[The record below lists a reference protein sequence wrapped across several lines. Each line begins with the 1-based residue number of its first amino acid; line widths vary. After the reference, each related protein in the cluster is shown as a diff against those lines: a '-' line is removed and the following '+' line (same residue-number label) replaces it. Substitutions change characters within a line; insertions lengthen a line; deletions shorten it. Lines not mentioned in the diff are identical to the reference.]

1 MTNRDIYLGALT
13 LIGDRPSSEG
23 SDYEGR
29 ARHLI
34 PMALQTLAPI
44 DRILKRQRGK
54 APARLLVIQVNMDKE
69 SPIEDELFSC
79 ACYYLASELTAFED
93 AQLSEELFV
102 RGEALRR
109 ILSESIPF
117 ELKRM

>member
-1 MTNRDIYLGALT
+1 MTNRDIFLGALT
-13 LIGDRPSSEG
+13 LIGDRPSSDG
-23 SDYEGR
+23 ADYEER

-34 PMALQTLAPI
+34 PMALQTLAPM

-54 APARLLVIQVNMDKE
+54 VPVRLLVIQVDMEKNA
-69 SPIEDELFSC
+69 PIEDDLFSC
-79 ACYYLASELTAFED
+79 ACYYLAAELTAFED
-93 AQLSEELFV
+93 SQLSAELFV